1 MDDNL
6 LRRLDFNTL
15 KLLKVLGEERNTKRA
30 ADRMFLSQP
39 AVSKQLKKLR
49 EEFAD
54 ELFIRK
60 QYGLE
65 PTPYC
70 LELLE
75 KLPAL
80 FELLEDLFSRNQQFN
95 PALYTGDISIAIN
108 TTLYRP
114 VSRRLYHHLRPLL
127 PNATLKIINW
137 GQDTEHDLKLARL
150 HIGINYLPLDI
161 SKQVIQ
167 KKLTHCYFKLIC
179 RDGHPVLE
187 TQRTTQDIGQ
197 YPLALL
203 QLPDFNKKENLI
215 ETKLREVG
223 ITPQVGLRADQLSI
237 CLHVV
242 AQTDS
247 ILPCVDIFDA
257 DLPQGT
263 QFFSAHKEHQLG
275 SDIGALIPSKLSN
288 APLVKWLYSEVRT
301 VFEQQEK
308 TEQEH

>member
-137 GQDTEHDLKLARL
+137 GKILSTILSLHAFILAS
-150 HIGINYLPLDI
+150 ITYLWI
-161 SKQVIQ
+161 
-167 KKLTHCYFKLIC
+167 
-179 RDGHPVLE
+179 
-187 TQRTTQDIGQ
+187 
-197 YPLALL
+197 YP
-203 QLPDFNKKENLI
+203 N
-215 ETKLREVG
+215 R
-223 ITPQVGLRADQLSI
+223 
-237 CLHVV
+237 
-242 AQTDS
+242 
-247 ILPCVDIFDA
+247 
-257 DLPQGT
+257 
-263 QFFSAHKEHQLG
+263 
-275 SDIGALIPSKLSN
+275 
-288 APLVKWLYSEVRT
+288 
-301 VFEQQEK
+301 
-308 TEQEH
+308 